1 MRNTFCKIFI
11 QHSLIILGLICFN
24 LSTVLANGGKKDNTD
39 NPIESGKKLSNYK
52 KTKYKK
58 DATRLALRLLSEDS
72 DFSRMD
78 AQVPEEMV
86 NSIYEALVAV
96 HQSDLQ
102 AAKTVTRI
110 HKLHTF
116 PNPSVDRFL
125 VIYEREAEWA
135 VPLRLGDDIT
145 DNDKI
150 NSLSEKYDLK
160 IDSHVEWDDTHNSF
174 NIRAKE
180 SMNIA
185 SVAKDFSTIENITLV
200 DTMEPNGDG
209 NDISVQQIKNG
220 WQINYMIKFDG
231 CISGCKK
238 KRVWTFEVTNDG
250 KINFKGESGD
260 ELPAWMR

>member
-1 MRNTFCKIFI
+1 MRDTFCKNLI
-11 QHSLIILGLICFN
+11 QHSLIILGLLCFSLN
-24 LSTVLANGGKKDNTD
+24 LALANGGEINVTD

-58 DATRLALRLLSEDS
+58 DATRLALRLLSKNN
-72 DFSRMD
+72 DFSKMD
-78 AQVPEEMV
+78 PKVPQEMV
-86 NSIYEALVAV
+86 NSIYNALVAV
-96 HQSDLQ
+96 HQSELQ

-125 VIYEREAEWA
+125 VIYKREAEWA

-145 DNDKI
+145 DNEKI
-150 NSLSEKYDLK
+150 NRLSEKYNLK
-160 IDSHVEWDDTHNSF
+160 IDSHVEWDDDHNSF

-209 NDISVQQIKNG
+209 NDISIKEINNG